1 MPLLK
6 YFITVG
12 TVLTLGLFA
21 INAYLEPTPSGH
33 AARVAV
39 TPTGAALLHFAPAVV
54 APQKAANPALKTA
67 K

>member
-6 YFITVG
+6 YFITIG

-21 INAYLEPTPSGH
+21 INAYLEPTPSGS

-39 TPTGAALLHFAPAVV
+39 APTSAALLHFGPAVV
-54 APQKAANPALKTA
+54 TSQKMVNPVLKTA

>member
-12 TVLTLGLFA
+12 AVLTVGLLA
-21 INAYLEPTPSGH
+21 INAYLEPTPSGT

-39 TPTGAALLHFAPAVV
+39 APTSATLLSFTPLVGAA
-54 APQKAANPALKTA
+54 QKAVNPALKTA
-67 K
+67 R